1 MLVNSRKLHLYE
13 EFFPLNLDE
22 LGINPLKKKNISD
35 ALNCHHPEWCSMK
48 ENLIDFNSSVR
59 PNRKKHLVDLINT
72 SDD

>member
-35 ALNCHHPEWCSMK
+35 ALNCHHPECCSMK